1 MIRLENSY
9 YLYALLLIP
18 FLILIFSLKIKW
30 RKKTIKKIGDKFLLE
45 RLMPDLSKN
54 NTVIKFTLILFAYL
68 FLIIGLAN
76 PQIGSKIE
84 KIKRKGIDLMIC
96 LDVSNSMLAEDIKP
110 DRLKCAK
117 QSISKLIDKLQGDRI
132 GIIIFAGQAY
142 VQLPITTDYGAA
154 KMFLST
160 INTDIIPA
168 QGTAISAAINLAS
181 NSFDNDKHN
190 KAIVVIT
197 DGEDHEGDVMESIKN
212 VKEKGIKIYTIGMGL
227 PEGAPIPVYDKNNS
241 QTGYKKDRQGNTVI
255 TKLDE
260 AMLQQIAAEGEGIY
274 VRANNSSA
282 GLQKVFRDINKINKS
297 EIESKMYTDYE
308 DRFQYFIFPAL
319 ILLLMELLIY
329 EKKIKLFKN
338 IKIFKNK

>member
-9 YLYALLLIP
+9 YLYGLLLIP

-30 RKKTIKKIGDKFLLE
+30 RKKTLKKVGDDLLLK
-45 RLMPDLSKN
+45 RLMPDASRKN
-54 NTVIKFTLILFAYL
+54 PVVKFTLLVLAYI

-84 KIKRKGIDLMIC
+84 KVKRKGIDLMIC
-96 LDVSNSMLAEDIKP
+96 LDVSNSMLAQDIKP
-110 DRLKCAK
+110 NRLECAK

-132 GIIIFAGQAY
+132 GIIVFAGKAY
-142 VQLPITTDYGAA
+142 TQLPITTDYGAA

-160 INTDIIPA
+160 INTDIVPV

-181 NSFDNDKHN
+181 KSFNNDKHN
-190 KAIVVIT
+190 KAIVIIT
-197 DGEDHEGDVMESIKN
+197 DGEDHEGDVFKSIN
-212 VKEKGIKIYTIGMGL
+212 YAKEKNIKIFTIGMGL
-227 PEGAPIPVYDKNNS
+227 PDGAPIPEYDKNHR
-241 QTGYKKDRQGNTVI
+241 QTGFKKNRQGNTII
-255 TKLDE
+255 TKLNE
-260 AMLQQIAAEGEGIY
+260 SMLQQIASEGKGIY

-282 GLQKVFRDINKINKS
+282 GLQKVFRNINKINKS

-308 DRFQYFIFPAL
+308 DRFQYFIFPAF
-319 ILLLMELLIY
+319 ILLVIELLIY

-338 IKIFKNK
+338 IKIFKK